1 VAISDTAAHKS
12 KHVRGAKSTICS
24 LYVSVHEEEGEV
36 LCAYYDED
44 DCRFAYVYTYSDN
57 NTLIVRAQ
65 EERECPPEIH
75 VLGMYLSVFMP

>member
-1 VAISDTAAHKS
+1 VENCLEFLPT
-12 KHVRGAKSTICS
+12 VLC
-24 LYVSVHEEEGEV
+24 VPVHEEAGEV
-36 LCAYYDED
+36 LCAYYDEE

-75 VLGMYLSVFMP
+75 VLGMYFPPTCKYHMTLI

>member
-1 VAISDTAAHKS
+1 MLCFT
-12 KHVRGAKSTICS
+12 
-24 LYVSVHEEEGEV
+24 VHEEAGEV
-36 LCAYYDED
+36 LCAYYDEE

-75 VLGMYLSVFMP
+75 VLGMYLSPTCKYHMTLIYGAR